1 MNSFASTNEAQGSG
15 KWLGLDIDSG
25 EDTIVGV
32 KWGDSYIM
40 DESDVADANSVGLPA
55 GHFVFW
61 LKAEALPRTI
71 KINDEEFTVEFV
83 DE

>member
-1 MNSFASTNEAQGSG
+1 
-15 KWLGLDIDSG
+15 
-25 EDTIVGV
+25 
-32 KWGDSYIM
+32 M

>member
-1 MNSFASTNEAQGSG
+1 
-15 KWLGLDIDSG
+15 
-25 EDTIVGV
+25 
-32 KWGDSYIM
+32 M
-40 DESDVADANSVGLPA
+40 DETDVADANSVGLPA

-61 LKAEALPRTI
+61 LKAEALPSTI